1 MQIYT
6 VLKTLGHPL
15 RFGIY
20 ELLLTRRCISVS
32 DVMRILNVKGL
43 KRLRYHLEV
52 LKKGKLIE
60 EKRVRFR
67 LTQRNKSKAY
77 LYLNV
82 MLQAALVDLE
92 APVLDIPLT
101 MDESTDFIDKFERQL
116 REGIIPEEVANE
128 ISQKVNRIR
137 RLRIQ
142 KERIA
147 QFWQE

>member
-1 MQIYT
+1 
-6 VLKTLGHPL
+6 
-15 RFGIY
+15 
-20 ELLLTRRCISVS
+20 VS